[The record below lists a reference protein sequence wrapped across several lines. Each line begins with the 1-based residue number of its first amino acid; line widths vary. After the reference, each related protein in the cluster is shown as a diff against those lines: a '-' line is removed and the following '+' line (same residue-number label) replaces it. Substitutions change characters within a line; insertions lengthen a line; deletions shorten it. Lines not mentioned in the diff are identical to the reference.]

1 MASVTSEHSLGR
13 GRGTP
18 TAGHSRGSG
27 TTGGW
32 RTGSEEG
39 LSPRGRRQEG
49 VGGGRGASTLMNK
62 DSTLNGALPRP
73 PRHPPPPLP
82 ESSKGLGTRLCP
94 FLVPLFLGCCAH
106 AGDQD
111 GPLPGPNSSQW
122 GGGRKER
129 EVSHFEAWKS
139 DPSLLFPAHWPELG
153 HRPPRA
159 EAQGRSRALF

>member
-1 MASVTSEHSLGR
+1 MD
-13 GRGTP
+13 
-18 TAGHSRGSG
+18 
-27 TTGGW
+27 W
-32 RTGSEEG
+32 G
-39 LSPRGRRQEG
+39 LWG
-49 VGGGRGASTLMNK
+49 VGGQAGRRDFHPGADGRKVVWEEGEEPQCLMNK
-62 DSTLNGALPRP
+62 DSTPNGALPRP

-94 FLVPLFLGCCAH
+94 FLVPLFLGCCAR

-139 DPSLLFPAHWPELG
+139 DPSLLFPAIGQNLVTGHPEQR
-153 HRPPRA
+153 HREGIVLCSSSPL
-159 EAQGRSRALF
+159 SH